1 MTDRVLGPALT
12 FDDVLLIP
20 ARSEV
25 LPSDVD
31 LGVQLTPRLRLNIP
45 LLSAAMDTVTEARLA
60 IALARAGGM
69 GIIHKN
75 LPIADQAKE
84 VDKVKRSESGMIAD
98 PVTLPPDLP
107 VGDALQVM
115 ERYHVS
121 GVPITREG
129 KLVGIL
135 TNRDLRFISDP
146 SVPIEA
152 VMTKDRLVTV
162 PVGTTLEE
170 AKRILHEHR
179 IEKLPVVDAGGMLRG
194 LITVKDILKKIQ
206 YPNASIDDHG
216 RLRAGAAVGIGEDL
230 KERVQELLLRGVD
243 LLVLDSAHGH
253 STRVMAALARVRS
266 LAPGV
271 DVVCGNVATAEAATE
286 LCELGADLVKVGM
299 GPGAICT
306 TRVVAGIGVPQV
318 SAIMEC
324 TEAAEKFGRRVIADG
339 GVRYSGD
346 LTKAIA
352 AGASAVMIGSLFA
365 GTEES
370 PGETVLYQGRSYKMY
385 RGMGSIGAMQRGS
398 RDRYFQPEDDG
409 SGAPLEGKLVAE
421 GIEGRV
427 PYKGNLG
434 AVVFQLVGGL
444 RSGMGYCGVG
454 TIDALRTKTR
464 FRRVTEAG
472 VRESHPHDVVITK
485 EAPNYRLG

>member
-60 IALARAGGM
+60 IALARAGGI

-75 LPIADQAKE
+75 LSIADQANE

-107 VGDALQVM
+107 VGEALKVM

-162 PVGTTLEE
+162 AVGTTLEE

-206 YPNASIDDHG
+206 YPNACVDDHG
-216 RLRAGAAVGIGEDL
+216 RLRAGAAVGIGGDL
-230 KERVQELLLRGVD
+230 EERVQELLHRGVD

-253 STRVMAALARVRS
+253 STRVMAALARVRG

-271 DVVCGNVATAEAATE
+271 DVVCGNVATAEATTE
-286 LCELGADLVKVGM
+286 LCELGANLVKVGM

-318 SAIMEC
+318 TAVLEC

-339 GVRYSGD
+339 GIRYSGD

-385 RGMGSIGAMQRGS
+385 RGMGSIGAMQQGS
-398 RDRYFQPEDDG
+398 RDRYFQLEDDG
-409 SGAPLEGKLVAE
+409 PGAPPEGKLVAE

-427 PYKGNLG
+427 PYKGSLG

-454 TIDALRTKTR
+454 TIDALRIETR

>member
-1 MTDRVLGPALT
+1 MTDRMLGPALT

-20 ARSEV
+20 ARSDV
-25 LPSDVD
+25 LPSDAD
-31 LGVQLTPRLRLNIP
+31 LGVQLTPRLHLNIP

-60 IALARAGGM
+60 IALARAGGI

-75 LPIADQAKE
+75 LSIADQADE

-107 VGDALQVM
+107 VGEALKIM
-115 ERYHVS
+115 ERYHIS

-129 KLVGIL
+129 RLVGIL
-135 TNRDLRFISDP
+135 TNRDLRFLSDR
-146 SVPIEA
+146 SVPIED

-194 LITVKDILKKIQ
+194 LITVKDILKKIR
-206 YPNASIDDHG
+206 YPSACVDDHG
-216 RLRAGAAVGIGEDL
+216 RLRAGAALGIGGDL
-230 KERVQELLLRGVD
+230 DERVRELLLRGVD
-243 LLVLDSAHGH
+243 LLVLDRAHGH
-253 STRVMAALARVRS
+253 STRVMAALARVRV

-271 DVVCGNVATAEAATE
+271 DIACGNVATAEATTE

-318 SAIMEC
+318 TAILEC
-324 TEAAEKFGRRVIADG
+324 TEAAEKFGRRIIADG

-385 RGMGSIGAMQRGS
+385 RGMGSVDAMQRGS
-398 RDRYFQPEDDG
+398 RDRCFQFEDDG
-409 SGAPLEGKLVAE
+409 SGAPPEGKFVPE

-427 PYKGNLG
+427 PYKGSLG
-434 AVVFQLVGGL
+434 AVIFQLVGGL

-454 TIDALRTKTR
+454 TIDALRVETR

-472 VRESHPHDVVITK
+472 TREGHPHDVIITK
-485 EAPNYRLG
+485 EAPNYRQG

>member
-12 FDDVLLIP
+12 FDDVLLVP
-20 ARSEV
+20 ARSDL
-25 LPSDVD
+25 LPCDVD

-60 IALARAGGM
+60 IGLARAGGI

-75 LPIADQAKE
+75 LSIVDQANE

-107 VGDALQVM
+107 VREALKVM

-135 TNRDLRFISDP
+135 TNRDLRFISDQ

-170 AKRILHEHR
+170 AKRLLHEHR
-179 IEKLPVVDAGGMLRG
+179 IEKLPVVDADGMLRG
-194 LITVKDILKKIQ
+194 LITVKDILKKIR
-206 YPNASIDDHG
+206 YPNACVDDHG
-216 RLRAGAAVGIGEDL
+216 RLRVGAAVGIGGDL
-230 KERVQELLLRGVD
+230 EERVRELLHRGVD

-253 STRVMAALARVRS
+253 STRVMAALAVVCG

-271 DVVCGNVATAEAATE
+271 DVACGNVATAEATTE
-286 LCELGADLVKVGM
+286 LCELGANLVKVGM

-318 SAIMEC
+318 TAVLEC
-324 TEAAEKFGRRVIADG
+324 TEAAEKFGRRIIADG
-339 GVRYSGD
+339 GIRYSGD
-346 LTKAIA
+346 VTKAIA

-398 RDRYFQPEDDG
+398 RDRYFQPDDDG
-409 SGAPLEGKLVAE
+409 SDATSEGKLVAE

-427 PYKGNLG
+427 PYKGSLG

-454 TIDALRTKTR
+454 TIDALRVETR

-472 VRESHPHDVVITK
+472 VRESHPHDVIITK

>member
-31 LGVQLTPRLRLNIP
+31 LGVQLTPRLRLNVP

-60 IALARAGGM
+60 IALARAGGI
-69 GIIHKN
+69 GVIHKN
-75 LPIADQAKE
+75 LSIAAQADE

-107 VGDALQVM
+107 VGEALKVM

-146 SVPIEA
+146 SVPIEV

-179 IEKLPVVDAGGMLRG
+179 IEKLPVVDAGGVLRG

-206 YPNASIDDHG
+206 YPNACVDDHG
-216 RLRAGAAVGIGEDL
+216 RLRAGAAVGIGGDL
-230 KERVQELLLRGVD
+230 AERVRELLDRGVD

-253 STRVMAALARVRS
+253 STRVMAALARVRA

-271 DVVCGNVATAEAATE
+271 DVVCGNVATAEATTE
-286 LCELGADLVKVGM
+286 LCELGANLVKVGM

-318 SAIMEC
+318 TAILEC
-324 TEAAEKFGRRVIADG
+324 TEAAERFGRRVIADG

-398 RDRYFQPEDDG
+398 RDRYFQLEDDG
-409 SGAPLEGKLVAE
+409 SGVVPEAKLVAE

-427 PYKGNLG
+427 PHQGSLG

-444 RSGMGYCGVG
+444 RAGMGYCGVG
-454 TIDALRTKTR
+454 TIDALRTETL